1 VHERHDVH
9 EKEDGV
15 ARHQRADENHLRIL
29 QTSSGLFA
37 EKGFLGT
44 SVTELV
50 ERSGLTKNAFQSYF
64 PTKDALAVAIVE
76 HTAAQWPPLI
86 ATFEALKAPA
96 LDTVIALS
104 FEVADKYSTDPV
116 VRAGIRLSLERDS
129 IKTPVPPPFDG
140 WVGEIERLLS
150 PAGEWELMGLS
161 APADVAARVIVTCLI
176 GVQQLATE
184 GDVDL
189 SKRLSEVWTVILP
202 GLRPTP
208 DLAARIATG
217 QMLRERARAQAA
229 ATAPT
234 TMWRTI
240 DPT

>member
-1 VHERHDVH
+1 L
-9 EKEDGV
+9 
-15 ARHQRADENHLRIL
+15 DENHLRVL
-29 QTSSGLFA
+29 QSSAALFA
-37 EKGFLGT
+37 ERGFLGT

-50 ERSGLTKNAFQSYF
+50 ESAGLTKSAFYSYF
-64 PTKDALAVAIVE
+64 PSKEALAVAIVE

-86 ATFEALKAPA
+86 ARFEALKAPA

-104 FEVADKYSTDPV
+104 FEVADRYATDIV
-116 VRAGIRLSLERDS
+116 VRAGTRLSLERDT
-129 IKTPVPPPFDG
+129 IKTPIPPPFEG
-140 WVGEIERLLS
+140 WVDEIERLLS

-161 APADVAARVIVTCLI
+161 TPADVAARVIVTCLI
-176 GVQQLATE
+176 GAQQLAGNGE
-184 GDVDL
+184 ADL
-189 SKRLSEVWTVILP
+189 SKRLAEVWTVILP

-234 TMWRTI
+234 TTWRTLE
-240 DPT
+240 PS

>member
-1 VHERHDVH
+1 MS
-9 EKEDGV
+9 V

-29 QTSSGLFA
+29 QTASALFG

-50 ERSGLTKNAFQSYF
+50 ERSGLSKSQFQSYF
-64 PTKDALAVAIVE
+64 ATKDALAVAIVE

-86 ATFEALKAPA
+86 AQYEALKAPA

-104 FEVADKYSTDPV
+104 FEVADKYSTDPII
-116 VRAGIRLSLERDS
+116 RAGIRLSLERDS
-129 IKTPVPPPFDG
+129 IKSPVPPPFDG

-176 GVQQLATE
+176 GAQQLAST
-184 GDVDL
+184 GDVDM
-189 SKRLSEVWTVILP
+189 SKRLTEVWTVILP

-234 TMWRTI
+234 TMWRTL
-240 DPT
+240 DV